1 MIEPELPAKDF
12 GILPANAGNAPAADE
27 PATAGGTVLLLDNG
41 SLAPSATLGLRLLA
55 GRLAQAI
62 GETVEPVSLLHAD
75 GIPAAE
81 LAGVPAEIFGPAL
94 ERRLAQGQNRFVVIP
109 LFLGPSQALDRF
121 LPGRVA
127 SLTRRYPALRVVV
140 APPLY
145 AAGDDRLARI
155 LQDRVLA
162 VRPAPA
168 RVIVVD
174 HGSPVPAVTAV
185 RDALGRQLQALLG
198 GGTRVGVASMERR
211 PGAEYDFNEPLLETL
226 LDQPEWRSGDI
237 VVARQFLL
245 PGRHAGPGGDIERIC
260 LEAER
265 RNPGLRL
272 HLTAPLAGHPLL
284 ESILAERCL
293 AYRPRS

>member
-1 MIEPELPAKDF
+1 MEFILIIALLLALAFAYALIVASAKPVVGSDYYKVSKD
-12 GILPANAGNAPAADE
+12 GR
-27 PATAGGTVLLLDNG
+27 VLL
-41 SLAPSATLGLRLLA
+41 
-55 GRLAQAI
+55 
-62 GETVEPVSLLHAD
+62 
-75 GIPAAE
+75 
-81 LAGVPAEIFGPAL
+81 
-94 ERRLAQGQNRFVVIP
+94 
-109 LFLGPSQALDRF
+109 
-121 LPGRVA
+121 
-127 SLTRRYPALRVVV
+127 
-140 APPLY
+140 
-145 AAGDDRLARI
+145 AAGSK
-155 LQDRVLA
+155 V
-162 VRPAPA
+162 
-168 RVIVVD
+168 
-174 HGSPVPAVTAV
+174 S
-185 RDALGRQLQALLG
+185 ALKPTLYPEGLKVKLR